1 MDDHNGKEWVLT
13 QVKRRYKKLKT
24 KQDGYTQSQL
34 ISYAVRERKRI
45 CKADGGT
52 NRTKFEEGYRRL
64 RGATLIEEI
73 PPGED
78 KIRKYVRQ
86 LEKDGMI
93 EFCDLKPAK
102 KSKRTKKKNDH
113 GGGRGNRRIMMPT
126 KSGDKIR
133 HNRGR
138 TVLTLLNLV
147 SEVKKFREMELDKIG
162 IKELSHYVTL
172 KNKIFRFP
180 VEYADN
186 VKSET
191 LSTIFDYVQNEVV
204 AICADIDRKMA
215 ENRKIHTAHI
225 PLRTLASSNEFLYK
239 AVTRIKLERDDLSI
253 AKYVN
258 VVRELK

>member
-1 MDDHNGKEWVLT
+1 
-13 QVKRRYKKLKT
+13 
-24 KQDGYTQSQL
+24 
-34 ISYAVRERKRI
+34 
-45 CKADGGT
+45 
-52 NRTKFEEGYRRL
+52 
-64 RGATLIEEI
+64 
-73 PPGED
+73 
-78 KIRKYVRQ
+78 
-86 LEKDGMI
+86 
-93 EFCDLKPAK
+93 
-102 KSKRTKKKNDH
+102 
-113 GGGRGNRRIMMPT
+113 MPT
-126 KSGDKIR
+126 ESGDKIR
-133 HNRGR
+133 RMRGR
-138 TVLTLLNLV
+138 TAVTLIELV
-147 SEVKKFREMELDKIG
+147 TKVEKFREMELDKIG

-215 ENRKIHTAHI
+215 ENRKIHTAHM

-258 VVRELK
+258 VVRDLK